1 MKPKKI
7 INPIYTI
14 NYVFMVVHADIANPL
29 FLLASLIFFGIWLGG
44 LTLLDREAKKH
55 I

>member
-7 INPIYTI
+7 INTIYTAC
-14 NYVFMVVHADIANPL
+14 YVCMVVHADIANPN
-29 FLLASLIFFGIWLGG
+29 FALASLLFFGIWLGG

>member
-7 INPIYTI
+7 INPIYTTC
-14 NYVFMVVHADIANPL
+14 YVCMVIHADIANPY
-29 FLLASLIFFGIWLGG
+29 FALASLIYFGIWLGG